1 MRFTGNPFAMM
12 IVATLLGCGGD
23 HPEVGSVK
31 GKVTLDG
38 SPLAKAIVMFQPSP
52 GRASNGTTDDQGNY
66 SLDYLDGVKGAL
78 IGQHKVIIRTEIPG
92 EDGQPPI
99 QKEVLPKRYHDQTVL
114 TAEVKAG
121 SNTHDF
127 TLESATSGKKK

>member
-1 MRFTGNPFAMM
+1 MRFTTNFFAMM
-12 IVATLLGCGGD
+12 LATFLLGCGGD

-38 SPLAKAIVMFQPSP
+38 SPLAKARVMFQPSP
-52 GRASNGTTDDQGNY
+52 GRASSGTTDDQGSY
-66 SLDYLDGVKGAL
+66 SLDYLDGVKGAI

-99 QKEVLPKRYHDQTVL
+99 QKEVLAKRYHDQTVL

-127 TLESATSGKKK
+127 TLESAASGNKK